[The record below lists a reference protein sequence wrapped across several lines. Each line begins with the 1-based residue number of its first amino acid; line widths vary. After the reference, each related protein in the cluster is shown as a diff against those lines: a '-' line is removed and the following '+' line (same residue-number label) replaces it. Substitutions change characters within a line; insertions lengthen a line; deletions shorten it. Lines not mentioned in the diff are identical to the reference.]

1 MTATELFK
9 SALHYLEKNYFK
21 YTFFTERDLVWT
33 IQNHI
38 NKLISEKELPLVVVS
53 EYVLTKGQRVD
64 LVIMNKTSERLYRW
78 EPVELAIELKY
89 EPDKERRGI
98 DIPKGKF
105 PVTEW
110 VAIEK
115 DFKKMS
121 GFCSENM
128 AKCGY
133 TLLIDEGGRYYEKRD
148 KYDLPPFNEWREI
161 DNNYYF
167 LISRFPSS

>member
-33 IQNHI
+33 MQNHI
-38 NKLISEKELPLVVVS
+38 NKLISEKELHLIGVS

-64 LVIMNKTSERLYRW
+64 LVIVKKTSDLLYRW
-78 EPVELAIELKY
+78 EPVEVAIEFKY

-110 VAIEK
+110 SAIEK
-115 DFKKMS
+115 DFKKMNEL
-121 GFCSENM
+121 CSKNIS
-128 AKCGY
+128 KCGY

-148 KYDLPPFNEWREI
+148 KYDLPLFNKWREI
-161 DNNYYF
+161 GKNCYF
-167 LISRFPSS
+167 LLSRYPSS